1 MNYSVVKVATDHKP
15 STASVL
21 VIYTGGT
28 IGMARGENG
37 TLVPFDFREIIKN
50 APYVSKLNLN
60 ITFVTFNHPLDSSD
74 ISIGHWQN
82 LGSIINEYYER
93 FDGFVILHGT
103 DTMAYSASAMS
114 YMLGGLCKPVI
125 FTGAQLPMGNLRS
138 DARENLVTSLE
149 IASAKEGE
157 KALVPEVCIFFDDR
171 LLRGNRARKFQSD
184 RFRAFESK
192 NYPSLAEAGITID
205 YYRENITRQPPGEK
219 LNYCNAFDD
228 RVVVIKLFPGINKHS
243 LVGMLNLPD
252 LKGVVLET
260 YGSGNAP
267 TAPWFL
273 DLLKEAINR
282 NIVIL
287 SITQCIGGY
296 VDQGK
301 YETSGNLKKIG
312 VISGRDMTTEAAI
325 TKMMFLFG
333 KHGSAAEVRKEIG
346 KPICGEMALSD

>member
-1 MNYSVVKVATDHKP
+1 MNYSVVKVTTDHKP
-15 STASVL
+15 STASIL

-37 TLVPFDFREIIKN
+37 ALVPFDFREIIKN
-50 APYVSKLNLN
+50 APYVSRLNLN
-60 ITFVTFNHPLDSSD
+60 ITFVTFHHPLDSSD

-82 LGSIINEYYER
+82 LGSIIHEYYQG

-114 YMLGGLCKPVI
+114 YILGDLNKPVI

-149 IASAKEGE
+149 IASAKENG
-157 KALVPEVCIFFDDR
+157 KAVVPEVCIFFDDR

-205 YYRENITRQPPGEK
+205 YFRENIRPHPKGEI
-219 LNYCNAFDD
+219 LHYSDRFDD
-228 RVVVIKLFPGINKHS
+228 RVIVLKLFPGINKDTLTS
-243 LVGMLNLPD
+243 ILSIPD
-252 LKGVVLET
+252 LKGIVLET

-273 DLLKEAINR
+273 DLLKKVIDR

-287 SITQCIGGY
+287 NVTQCIGGY

-312 VISGRDMTTEAAI
+312 VISGRDLTTEAAV

-333 KHGSAAEVRKEIG
+333 KHGSAAKVKKEIAM
-346 KPICGEMALSD
+346 PICGEMALSE